1 VSGGAAGYMLEG
13 LKKEPTADAEPMGR
27 PA

>member
-1 VSGGAAGYMLEG
+1 VGGVAAGYMLEG
-13 LKKEPTADAEPMGR
+13 LKKEPTADAEPTGR